1 VSAAQ
6 VFQRRGTSALDGG
19 AQDLNHVPAVQVSG
33 SLDQGPSGWSIALN
47 NTGPSA
53 EREDNYV
60 ICAA

>member
-1 VSAAQ
+1 
-6 VFQRRGTSALDGG
+6 LDGG

-47 NTGPSA
+47 NTGPPA